1 MELTIQNNTMTLV
14 NQTGTKQEWNITY
27 GSFVYD
33 RVWNYIEVKD
43 ISDTAVQ
50 IRIDNIT
57 KFNGVAGQPT
67 YAAIVTALEA
77 ETQA

>member
-1 MELTIQNNTMTLV
+1 M
-14 NQTGTKQEWNITY
+14 NITY

-57 KFNGVAGQPT
+57 KFNGVAGNRHT
-67 YAAIVTALEA
+67 SIVTALEA

>member
-1 MELTIQNNTMTLV
+1 MEVTIANNTLKIV
-14 NQTGTKQEWNITY
+14 NQTGTKQEWNICY

-33 RVWNYIEVKD
+33 KSFGYIEVKD

-50 IRIDNIT
+50 LRAELIT

-67 YAAIVTALEA
+67 YAQLVTALEA
-77 ETQA
+77 ETQP